1 MGYNGYGTVMR
12 NTVELLAF
20 HDERRVRTW
29 LYHGFVLC
37 EVDGF
42 PQLRDQL
49 VDAKSGCACDID
61 KRIHFSE
68 LRSRGTGSSRT
79 RTAVAWAKLFA
90 TSLHSSMWFYFFGIN
105 LRNIDYEFFGPS
117 VAGQARDFRIY
128 NRFFEIGLFGACR
141 FFFDS
146 EGEDVEIVHI
156 VSEKRDLEKDNP
168 FLIHAPYRIN
178 RRASNIR
185 VRGRRVVQAASHPCR
200 ETAHPEYAHLVNFVD
215 VLIGS
220 FSEVIDYTTKKDGC
234 TEVAEKVCPVCIKLL
249 ENPYNRNSRY
259 YKRYA
264 VSFFPKRLVSKSA
277 MMKYG
282 VRAPEDMFYWNRAPR
297 LHQPECLP
305 GFEGLIT

>member
-1 MGYNGYGTVMR
+1 MR
-12 NTVELLAF
+12 NTVGLLAF
-20 HDERRVRTW
+20 HDERRVRNW

-37 EVDGF
+37 EVDDF

-49 VDAKSGCACDID
+49 ISEKGECGCDID

-68 LRSRGTGSSRT
+68 LTSGSTGSSKT
-79 RTAVAWAKLFA
+79 RTAVAWAKLFV
-90 TSLHSSMWFYFFGIN
+90 TSLHSLMWFHFFGIN
-105 LRNIDYEFFGPS
+105 LSNIDYEFFGPS
-117 VAGQARDFRIY
+117 AAGQARDFRIY
-128 NRFFEIGLFGACR
+128 NTFFEIGLFAACR

-146 EGEDVEIVHI
+146 QSEDVEIAQI

-185 VRGRRVVQAASHPCR
+185 VRDSRVLQAASHPSR
-200 ETAHPEYAHLVNFVD
+200 ETAHPEYVHLVNFVD

-234 TEVAEKVCPVCIKLL
+234 TEVAEKVFPVCSKLL
-249 ENPYNRNSRY
+249 ENPYNENSRY

-264 VSFFPKRLVSKSA
+264 LSFFPKRLVPKSVI
-277 MMKYG
+277 MTYG
-282 VRAPEDMFYWNRAPR
+282 ARSPEDMFYWRRAPR
-297 LHQPECLP
+297 LHQPKCLP
-305 GFEGLIT
+305 GFGGFIR